1 MRLNPRTSTKLS
13 TSMMLVYGAAGITIA
28 GAVVFAIMFGVNML
42 KSEDALANNNFSSAK
57 TGYWNENATWQG
69 GQVPSFSGN
78 NNSVTI
84 ESGNIIM
91 FTNNANFSN
100 HLNIV
105 IKGTL
110 IFYGNL
116 SVGNHTNIQIQ
127 EGGLLL
133 VYGNYSASNHLTVN
147 NGGTVVLEGNVSF
160 GNTNQTTIT
169 NNSDIYSADDDKNI
183 LKNSGKK
190 PLTDMPPALALKV
203 DNYRDQ
209 NFILPIEL
217 LHFTA
222 ESTQRGVQLRWA
234 TAAEINND
242 FFTLERTRDGRN
254 YEKVSTISGA
264 GNSKVQLN
272 YDFTDTRP
280 YSGTS
285 YYRLTQTD
293 YDGTSESFPLVT
305 VMHNG
310 LQGEMSI
317 KISKGYPNP
326 FQDQLTLSFFTESEG
341 QTELTI
347 LNSRGD
353 RVYSETILAY
363 AGENEVIFKDGH
375 RLPTDT
381 YLVYLA
387 QNGEQTKPYRVVKR

>member
-1 MRLNPRTSTKLS
+1 
-13 TSMMLVYGAAGITIA
+13 MMLVYGAAGIAIT
-28 GAVVFAIMFGVNML
+28 GAVVFAIMFGINML
-42 KSEDALANNNFSSAK
+42 KSEDVLANTTYSSIANGNWLNSNTWLNGTLPEFGNNKQTVITSGDTVYYDGDFSASSAK
-57 TGYWNENATWQG
+57 A
-69 GQVPSFSGN
+69 S
-78 NNSVTI
+78 
-84 ESGNIIM
+84 II
-91 FTNNANFSN
+91 
-100 HLNIV
+100 V
-105 IKGTL
+105 EGTL
-110 IFYGNL
+110 IFTQ
-116 SVGNHTNIQIQ
+116 SVSLGTHATIDVKGTGTLIVIG
-127 EGGLLL
+127 E
-133 VYGNYSASNHLTVN
+133 YTASNHLDVQ
-147 NGGTVVLEGNVSF
+147 NGGIVIFMEAVDLPDKHFSVSNSGSIF
-160 GNTNQTTIT
+160 SDESFNLTSGS
-169 NNSDIYSADDDKNI
+169 NNIQSLSSIPLS
-183 LKNSGKK
+183 LKNLIAFYSD
-190 PLTDMPPALALKV
+190 PI
-203 DNYRDQ
+203 N
-209 NFILPIEL
+209 LPIEL

-242 FFTLERTRDGRN
+242 FFTIERTRDGKN
-254 YEKVSTISGA
+254 YEKITTLPGA

-293 YDGTSESFPLVT
+293 FDGTSESFPLVT
-305 VMHNG
+305 VVHNG
-310 LQGEMSI
+310 LQGEMSL

-326 FQDQLTLSFFTESEG
+326 FQDQLTLSFFTEEEG

-363 AGENEVIFKDGH
+363 AGENEVIFRDGH

>member
-1 MRLNPRTSTKLS
+1 MRLHPRTSTKLS
-13 TSMMLVYGAAGITIA
+13 TSMMLVYGAVGIAVA
-28 GAVVFAIMFGVNML
+28 GAAVFAIMFVVNML
-42 KSEDALANNNFSSAK
+42 KSEDAFANTTYSSIAN
-57 TGYWNENATWQG
+57 GNWLNSSTWLNGSLPQ
-69 GQVPSFSGN
+69 FGN
-78 NNSVTI
+78 NRETVISAGDTVYYD
-84 ESGNIIM
+84 
-91 FTNNANFSN
+91 ANFTVTSARATI
-100 HLNIV
+100 IV
-105 IKGTL
+105 EGTL
-110 IFYGNL
+110 IFTQNVSLGTQATIDVKSTGTLIVIGDYTANNHLDVKNGGIVVFMEAVDLPDKHFSVSNSGSIYSDESFNL
-116 SVGNHTNIQIQ
+116 TTGSNNIQSLNSMPLSLNNLIAF
-127 EGGLLL
+127 
-133 VYGNYSASNHLTVN
+133 YSDPIN
-147 NGGTVVLEGNVSF
+147 
-160 GNTNQTTIT
+160 
-169 NNSDIYSADDDKNI
+169 
-183 LKNSGKK
+183 
-190 PLTDMPPALALKV
+190 
-203 DNYRDQ
+203 
-209 NFILPIEL
+209 LPIEL

-242 FFTLERTRDGRN
+242 FFTIERTRDGRN
-254 YEKVSTISGA
+254 YEKVTTLPGA

-293 YDGTSESFPLVT
+293 FDGTSESFPLVT
-305 VMHNG
+305 VLHNG
-310 LQGEMSI
+310 LQGEMSL

-353 RVYSETILAY
+353 KVYTETVIAY
-363 AGENEVIFKDGH
+363 AGENEVIFRDGN